1 MTRPAARAMILPAC
15 LLTLASLTACTG
27 LDENSASTDPR
38 PVHSPAETLD
48 PAEPDD
54 PGTARAGDSETGVVD
69 PGWVM
74 AAQEADGVFLSLH
87 EKDSDLE
94 FRAVDSAGTIL
105 WTALRP
111 RVCSGFFVSES
122 EAGPVAVL
130 MDQQSGSNSSL
141 ATTASGFDLHT
152 GRKLWGPVEAPGPL
166 LGSGL
171 VFAGAPQD
179 FIGKGGPRVALDP
192 ATGKRLAAEAEDS
205 PRVITLLGS
214 HLILADGEML
224 IGQDLGGHRLW
235 IRDAADLGVSAGEA
249 RETPWE
255 AIGGSHALLGSA
267 GDRQRTLIDLR
278 SGAAVASNIDSA
290 GYDAGSHTLITA
302 DAQLHGFDLDG
313 TKRWDAP
320 LADDAELS
328 AVGDGRI
335 VTAAGAG
342 NGPNGTETRSASD
355 GQTIDGAEDDPAT
368 RRFGA
373 AHHIAETG
381 ARLFGDPDSPL
392 LSPKKQ

>member
-1 MTRPAARAMILPAC
+1 MFRPAAGAMVLPAC

-48 PAEPDD
+48 PPEKHTPSTT
-54 PGTARAGDSETGVVD
+54 GTGDGKTGVVD
-69 PGWVM
+69 PGWDM

-87 EKDSDLE
+87 ENGADLE

-111 RVCSGFFVSES
+111 RVCSGFLVSES

-130 MDQQSGSNSSL
+130 MDQQSGSNGSL

-152 GRKLWGPVEAPGPL
+152 GRILWGPVEVPGPL

-171 VFAGAPQD
+171 IFAGPPQD
-179 FIGKGGPRVALDP
+179 FIGEGGPRVALDP
-192 ATGKRLAAEAEDS
+192 ATGKRLATENEDS
-205 PRVITLLGS
+205 PQVITLLGS
-214 HLILADGEML
+214 HLILADGERL
-224 IGQDLGGHRLW
+224 IAQDLNGHRLW
-235 IRDAADLGVSAGEA
+235 IRDAADLGVSADEA

-302 DAQLHGFDLDG
+302 DAQLHGFDLNG

-335 VTAAGAG
+335 VTEAGTG
-342 NGPNGTETRSASD
+342 NGPDGTETRSASD
-355 GQTIDGAEDDPAT
+355 GQTIDGAEHDPAT

-373 AHHIAETG
+373 PHHIAETG

>member
-1 MTRPAARAMILPAC
+1 MFRPAAGAMVLPAC

-27 LDENSASTDPR
+27 LDENGASTDPR

-48 PAEPDD
+48 PPEKHTSSTT
-54 PGTARAGDSETGVVD
+54 GTGDGETGVVD
-69 PGWVM
+69 PGWDM

-87 EKDSDLE
+87 EKSSDLE

-111 RVCSGFFVSES
+111 RVCSGFLVSES

-130 MDQQSGSNSSL
+130 MDQQSGSNGSL

-152 GRKLWGPVEAPGPL
+152 GRELWGPVEVPGPL

-171 VFAGAPQD
+171 VFAGPPQD
-179 FIGKGGPRVALDP
+179 FIGEGGPRVALDP
-192 ATGKRLAAEAEDS
+192 ATGKRLATENEDS

-214 HLILADGEML
+214 HLILADGGRL
-224 IGQDLGGHRLW
+224 VAQDLEGHRLW
-235 IRDAADLGVSAGEA
+235 AREVEGLGVSADEA

-255 AIGGSHALLGSA
+255 AVGETHALLGST

-278 SGAAVASNIDSA
+278 SGAAVAADIDRA
-290 GYDAGSHTLITA
+290 GYDAGSRTLVTS
-302 DAQLHGFDLDG
+302 DAQLHGFGLDG

-335 VTAAGAG
+335 VTETGTG
-342 NGPNGTETRSASD
+342 NETDGTETRSASD
-355 GQTIDGAEDDPAT
+355 GQLIDGAEHDPVT

-373 AHHIAETG
+373 PHHIAETG
-381 ARLFGDPDSPL
+381 ARLLGDLDSPL
-392 LSPKKQ
+392 LSPKEK

>member
-1 MTRPAARAMILPAC
+1 MFRPAAGAMVLPAC

-27 LDENSASTDPR
+27 LDENGASTDPR

-48 PAEPDD
+48 PPEKHTSSTT
-54 PGTARAGDSETGVVD
+54 GTGDGETGVVD
-69 PGWVM
+69 PGWDM

-87 EKDSDLE
+87 EKSSDLE

-111 RVCSGFFVSES
+111 RVCSGFLVSES

-130 MDQQSGSNSSL
+130 MDQQSGSNGSL

-152 GRKLWGPVEAPGPL
+152 GRELWGPVEVPGPL

-171 VFAGAPQD
+171 VFAGPPQD
-179 FIGKGGPRVALDP
+179 FIGEGGPRVALDP
-192 ATGKRLAAEAEDS
+192 ATGKRLATENEDS

-214 HLILADGEML
+214 HLILADGGRL
-224 IGQDLGGHRLW
+224 VAQDLEGHRLW
-235 IRDAADLGVSAGEA
+235 AREVEGLGVSADEA

-255 AIGGSHALLGSA
+255 AVGETHALLGST

-278 SGAAVASNIDSA
+278 SGAAVAADIDRA
-290 GYDAGSHTLITA
+290 GYDAGSRTLVTS
-302 DAQLHGFDLDG
+302 DAQLHGFGLDG

>member
-1 MTRPAARAMILPAC
+1 MLRPAAGAMILPAC

-38 PVHSPAETLD
+38 PVHSPAEKHT
-48 PAEPDD
+48 PSTT
-54 PGTARAGDSETGVVD
+54 GTGDGETGVVD
-69 PGWVM
+69 PGWDM

-87 EKDSDLE
+87 ENGADLE

-111 RVCSGFFVSES
+111 RVCSGFLVSES

-130 MDQQSGSNSSL
+130 MDQQSGSNGSL

-152 GRKLWGPVEAPGPL
+152 GRELWGPVEVPGPL

-171 VFAGAPQD
+171 VFAGPPQD
-179 FIGKGGPRVALDP
+179 FIGEGGPRVALDP
-192 ATGKRLAAEAEDS
+192 ATGKKLATENEDS

-214 HLILADGEML
+214 HLILADGGRL
-224 IGQDLGGHRLW
+224 VAQDLEGHRLW
-235 IRDAADLGVSAGEA
+235 AREVEGLGVSADEA

-302 DAQLHGFDLDG
+302 DAQLHGFDLNG